1 MSFCLWSDR
10 AAARAAAG
18 RPRHVEAA
26 SLALEMYARYD
37 LEFHRVT
44 KGTDGPFAF
53 EPYDR
58 PPTPQLRA
66 RLRRLLTGLSAPRR
80 LGQADRPGPRARRP
94 HRWRSRVLSTLL
106 IPSIV
111 AEVTIALVLGAVVAA
126 VVGPARLVPFEPGIR
141 FAAGPLLRAGIVLLG
156 ARLSLGEIARIG
168 LPALGTIVVTMA
180 VSLGLVLLLA
190 RVVKVENRLAV
201 LLAVGSAVC
210 GNTAIAATAPV
221 IAARPREVAYAV
233 ATITLF
239 GTLAVLLYPS
249 IGHLVGLSQSSFGL
263 WAGVAIHDTSQVV
276 AAGAAYGPAALDV
289 AAVVKLIRN
298 ALMAPLLM
306 LIAWGWAS
314 YGDEVG
320 DAVGRGARPPLRR
333 AIPPFVL
340 GFLALAALRS
350 VGLIE
355 PGAGRDLRH
364 DLQGLRAGGPGRHR
378 ACRPGSAS
386 CARPAGARWRSAS
399 ASP

>member
-1 MSFCLWSDR
+1 MGPGL
-10 AAARAAAG
+10 ATVVLIGAVARA
-18 RPRHVEAA
+18 
-26 SLALEMYARYD
+26 
-37 LEFHRVT
+37 
-44 KGTDGPFAF
+44 
-53 EPYDR
+53 
-58 PPTPQLRA
+58 
-66 RLRRLLTGLSAPRR
+66 
-80 LGQADRPGPRARRP
+80 
-94 HRWRSRVLSTLL
+94 STLL

-111 AEVTIALVLGAVVAA
+111 AEVTIALVLGATVAA
-126 VVGPARLVPFEPGIR
+126 VAGPARLVPFEPGIK
-141 FAAGPLLRAGIVLLG
+141 FAAGPLLRTGIVLLG

-168 LPALGTIVVTMA
+168 LPALGTIVVTMT
-180 VSLGLVLLLA
+180 VSLVLVLLLA
-190 RVVKVENRLAV
+190 RIVKVENRLAV

-320 DAVGRGARPPLRR
+320 DAVGGAVARARPPLRR

-350 VGLIE
+350 VGLIGPE
-355 PGAGRDLRH
+355 MVATFDTISKAFVLVALAGIGLSTRFRELRETSWRPLAIGLGVAIIVGLGSLLAIQTLGLGASLG
-364 DLQGLRAGGPGRHR
+364 
-378 ACRPGSAS
+378 
-386 CARPAGARWRSAS
+386 
-399 ASP
+399 

>member
-1 MSFCLWSDR
+1 VAW
-10 AAARAAAG
+10 
-18 RPRHVEAA
+18 
-26 SLALEMYARYD
+26 
-37 LEFHRVT
+37 
-44 KGTDGPFAF
+44 
-53 EPYDR
+53 
-58 PPTPQLRA
+58 
-66 RLRRLLTGLSAPRR
+66 
-80 LGQADRPGPRARRP
+80 ARRIGP
-94 HRWRSRVLSTLL
+94 GLLAVVVIGAVARLSTLL

-111 AEVTIALVLGAVVAA
+111 AEVTIALVIGAVVAA
-126 VVGPARLVPFEPGIR
+126 VVGPDRLAPLEPGIK

-239 GTLAVLLYPS
+239 GTLAVLFYPS

-314 YGDEVG
+314 YGDDVG
-320 DAVGRGARPPLRR
+320 DAVARARPPLRR

-350 VGLIE
+350 VGLISPE
-355 PGAGRDLRH
+355 LVATFDTISKALVLVALAGIGLSTRFRELRETSWRPLAIGLAVAVIVGLGSLVAIETLGLGASLG
-364 DLQGLRAGGPGRHR
+364 
-378 ACRPGSAS
+378 
-386 CARPAGARWRSAS
+386 
-399 ASP
+399 